1 MWGVML
7 STAASLSPVDG
18 GLLRITLA
26 TVPIAAA
33 AIVGWPF
40 SALLGVP
47 LVIEQL
53 FVRGTEKVEK
63 GQSALWAMK
72 RARNML
78 FAGSMGALFLV
89 SEASWDGMRARC

>member
-7 STAASLSPVDG
+7 STAASLAPADG
-18 GLLRITLA
+18 GLLRISLA
-26 TVPIAAA
+26 TFPIAAA

-40 SALLGVP
+40 SAILGVP

-53 FVRGTEKVEK
+53 FFRGTEKVEK

-72 RARNML
+72 RARNMFL
-78 FAGSMGALFLV
+78 AGLIGASLLV
-89 SEASWDGMRARC
+89 SRLTSPRVSE